1 MPEDV
6 AFQTRPQLARRML
19 ERAVESGVPFSW
31 VTGDEI
37 YGSDCD
43 LRLWLERAGIPHLLA
58 IKSNEKLWAWTEK
71 GPLQVRAAR
80 LAAQVEESGWLP
92 AHHPGDAGSCLSGGG
107 PASCGST
114 GMGWRKGGC
123 PGSGDRLI
131 PLTVP
136 EVRRLLTRLIWTAE
150 HPPDFVLSWSRWRR
164 RHQAGARQCH
174 YQRRLSL
181 LASVVR
187 L

>member
-6 AFQTRPQLARRML
+6 AFQTRPQLARRLL
-19 ERAVESGVPFSW
+19 ERALESGVPFSW

-37 YGSDCD
+37 YGSDCN

-58 IKSNEKLWAWTEK
+58 IKSNEKLWAWT
-71 GPLQVRAAR
+71 GWQRR
-80 LAAQVEESGWLP
+80 LRNPAGTGTSPWRCWLMPIWRWSGIMRQRRNGLE
-92 AHHPGDAGSCLSGGG
+92 
-107 PASCGST
+107 
-114 GMGWRKGGC
+114 KGGC

-150 HPPDFVLSWSRWRR
+150 HPPDFVMSWSR
-164 RHQAGARQCH
+164 
-174 YQRRLSL
+174 
-181 LASVVR
+181 
-187 L
+187 